1 MKSGKIVL
9 IETKGDHLDGSDSLQ
24 KLKLGQKWASKSGD
38 NYRYFMCFENDKLDG
53 AKTIGELIDILKEM
67 S

>member
-1 MKSGKIVL
+1 
-9 IETKGDHLDGSDSLQ
+9 
-24 KLKLGQKWASKSGD
+24 
-38 NYRYFMCFENDKLDG
+38 MCFENDKLDG